1 MKRQLNEAEA
11 FRAQELLMQ
20 RAMEGLS
27 DAEAAELAALG
38 ADDDISY
45 DLAAAAIDIATVRY
59 EDMPA
64 GVADKVLLAAGVR
77 PSGMTVPTTLP
88 GVLPQKLAPSSDQ
101 ARTAG
106 DQPFSGPP
114 SSLSAIMGAAPELTA
129 PSAPEPQAPI
139 VSLAERREKRS
150 RAPMVIAYFAAAAGI
165 AVGIGAFLW
174 ARNQEP
180 IERIVEKPI
189 KVIETVAEKPPAL
202 AREQLLESAP
212 DVKTLAWSATEDVNA
227 KGASGDVV
235 WSASKQEGYMRF
247 KGLAANDPKTIQYQ
261 LWIFDKDRDDKYP
274 VDGGVFDVGP
284 DGEVVV
290 KISPKLRVNEP
301 VLFAVTVE
309 APGGVVV
316 SKRERIVVT
325 AAPPKTG

>member
-1 MKRQLNEAEA
+1 VKRQLDEMQA

-20 RAMEGLS
+20 RATEGLS

-38 ADDDISY
+38 ADDDVSY
-45 DLAAAAIDIATVRY
+45 DLAAAAIDIATIRI

-64 GVADKVLLAAGVR
+64 GVADKILVSAGVKQA
-77 PSGMTVPTTLP
+77 GFAPTTLP
-88 GVLPQKLAPSSDQ
+88 GIQMPSPRPTPIPQQAP
-101 ARTAG
+101 
-106 DQPFSGPP
+106 PP
-114 SSLSAIMGAAPELTA
+114 SSLTGLLPAASGVSAAMPVVE
-129 PSAPEPQAPI
+129 API
-139 VSLAERREKRS
+139 IPIAERAKKRS
-150 RAPMVIAYFAAAAGI
+150 RAPMIVAWTAAAAGI
-165 AVGIGAFLW
+165 ALGAGAFLW
-174 ARNQEP
+174 ASNKAPEV
-180 IERIVEKPI
+180 ITEKVYVEVAKP
-189 KVIETVAEKPPAL
+189 TPAQARKDLL
-202 AREQLLESAP
+202 AAAT
-212 DVKTLAWSATEDVNA
+212 DVKTLAWTATTDPFA
-227 KGASGDVV
+227 TGAAGDVV
-235 WSASKQEGYMRF
+235 WSPSKQEGYMRF
-247 KGLAANDPKTIQYQ
+247 TGLATNDPKLLQYQ